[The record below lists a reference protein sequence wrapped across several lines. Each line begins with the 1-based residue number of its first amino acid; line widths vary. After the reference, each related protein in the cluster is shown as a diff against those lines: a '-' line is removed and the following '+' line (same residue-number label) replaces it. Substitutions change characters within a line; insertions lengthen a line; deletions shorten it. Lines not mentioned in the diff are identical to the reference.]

1 MSNIQHLL
9 QAYRQ
14 STQAVQLA
22 KALATPQARI
32 QLTGLIGSQTAFALA
47 AAATT
52 KASPF
57 HLYIANSKE
66 EAAYLQNDLQ
76 GILAEQTIHFFPD
89 SFKRPSFFEEINST
103 QVLQR
108 SETVNKITAPAQA
121 PPSPPVKGGD
131 GTHSA
136 ANHQATS
143 DILLP
148 STGGQGG
155 AVTHSANEKHKIQA
169 TSDVL
174 PPSTGGQGGAVVI
187 TYPEAL
193 FEKVVAP
200 EVLNRSR
207 IDVAKGEKLDT
218 DFMIQVLVEYGF
230 ERADFV
236 YEPGQ
241 FSIRGGIIDLFSY
254 GNDLPYRIE
263 LFDDEVETIRIF
275 DPLTQLSK
283 QNIARVSI
291 VPNLNTRFR
300 NDQKVSFFQ
309 VLPADTVL
317 WIKDFQFFLDRLQ
330 YCFERAETFASKLSA
345 LDSAELRE
353 IFRDRAFLYPG
364 DVVEDV
370 QEQRLVFT
378 EKQGAGVWGML

>member
-22 KALATPQARI
+22 KALAAPKARI

-108 SETVNKITAPAQA
+108 SETVNKITAPKA
-121 PPSPPVKGGD
+121 PPGPPVKGGD
-131 GTHSA
+131 GTRSA
-136 ANHQATS
+136 AGQATS
-143 DILLP
+143 DALP
-148 STGGQGG
+148 PFTGGQGG
-155 AVTHSANEKHKIQA
+155 ALA
-169 TSDVL
+169 
-174 PPSTGGQGGAVVI
+174 AVII

-207 IDVAKGEKLDT
+207 IDVAKGEKLDI

-345 LDSAELRE
+345 LYSAELRE

-370 QEQRLVFT
+370 QERRLVFT
-378 EKQGAGVWGML
+378 EKQGKSVEDLLK